1 MSDNRVIFMLTDGA
15 MAWEIKDFLIKQD
28 RCEEVTIENKSYP
41 GKVHNCS
48 YLAIANSTQSYFPY
62 LIYRTVRRK
71 VNTSSHL
78 ATVISTQSYFP

>member
-48 YLAIANSTQSYFPY
+48 Y
-62 LIYRTVRRK
+62 
-71 VNTSSHL
+71 
-78 ATVISTQSYFP
+78 